1 MTGELE
7 NFQDGKK
14 MIYSNMGYNKYMTK
28 HVEPN
33 KYFYVRGGIIQKR
46 SQYCKV
52 ENCYKIS
59 SYGIEKIERCLNHRL
74 KSMTNIRKKHI
85 LCEEHDISYNKNTT
99 CKLCKKPKKYCNEDN
114 CNTTA
119 SFNFKIND
127 RPIKCKKHKENNM
140 INVKRK
146 YKVCD
151 DSKIIYRKGYIF
163 ENNKKVVV
171 LKIIKN

>member
-1 MTGELE
+1 MIGELE

-33 KYFYVRGGIIQKR
+33 KYLYVRGGIIQKK

-74 KSMTNIRKKHI
+74 KS
-85 LCEEHDISYNKNTT
+85 L
-99 CKLCKKPKKYCNEDN
+99 
-114 CNTTA
+114 
-119 SFNFKIND
+119 
-127 RPIKCKKHKENNM
+127 KCKKHKENNM

-151 DSKIIYRKGYIF
+151 DSKIIYRKGYIC

-171 LKIIKN
+171 LKIIKKLKIMMIKIIIKNR